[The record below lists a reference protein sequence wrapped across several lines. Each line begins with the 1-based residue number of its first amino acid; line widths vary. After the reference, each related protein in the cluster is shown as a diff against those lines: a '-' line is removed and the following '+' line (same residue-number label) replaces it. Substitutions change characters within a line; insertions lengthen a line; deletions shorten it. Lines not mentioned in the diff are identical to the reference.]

1 MEKKITIDHIAE
13 ISAENN
19 NEIKIELA
27 KGLDATVRRTLPLE
41 TKVKLIEEIVV
52 ECSYG
57 TEPYFNPLK
66 LKTLTA
72 LKVLDASTDIEVF
85 GDETKDIYELYDLL
99 NEAEVIN
106 KVLPYTD
113 YQEIVNWAYESSEA
127 LIKYN
132 KSFLG
137 IFDGFKQQFDNSE
150 DMQNELKGILEE
162 IKNSPEVKDILSLYQ
177 NENLAN

>member
-1 MEKKITIDHIAE
+1 MEKKITINHIAE

-41 TKVKLIEEIVV
+41 TKVQLIEEIVTA
-52 ECSYG
+52 CSYG

-85 GDETKDIYELYDLL
+85 GDETKDIYELYDVL

-106 KVLPYTD
+106 KILPYTD

-132 KSFLG
+132 NSFLG
-137 IFDGFKQQFDNSE
+137 IFDGFKEKFNSDEMQQ
-150 DMQNELKGILEE
+150 ELASILEE
-162 IKNSPEVKDILSLYQ
+162 IKSNPEVTELLNLYQ

>member
-1 MEKKITIDHIAE
+1 MEKKITMNHLAE
-13 ISAENN
+13 IAAENN
-19 NEIKIELA
+19 NEIRIELA
-27 KGLDATVRRTLPLE
+27 KGVDATVRRTLPLE
-41 TKVKLIEEIVV
+41 EKVAMIEDIVV
-52 ECSYG
+52 ACSYG

-85 GDETKDIYELYDLL
+85 GDGNENIYELYDAL
-99 NEAEVIN
+99 NKAEVMN
-106 KVLPYTD
+106 KILPYTD

-132 KSFLG
+132 NSFLG
-137 IFDGFKQQFDNSE
+137 AFDGFKEKFDSE

-162 IKNSPEVKDILSLYQ
+162 IKNNPEVKDLLNLYQ
-177 NENLAN
+177 SENVAN